1 MIVADTSALISLT
14 AADTLDLL
22 LDEFDV
28 HTTETVIEELEDL
41 ASYEDETAE
50 HAQKVLDRKE
60 RIKIH
65 EVDTPEHQSSR
76 IDEGEGSCIQLTR
89 NAQADFLIT
98 DDLRALPELQTL
110 TETRIA
116 ISPIVLKTLVERGVI
131 AREEALGRL
140 DDAAEERDWLEG
152 PIYRRARGLF
162 DE

>member
-22 LDEFDV
+22 LEEFDV
-28 HTTETVIEELEDL
+28 HTTETVVEELEDL
-41 ASYEDETAE
+41 ARYQDYTAE
-50 HAQKVLDRKE
+50 YADIVLSQKE
-60 RIKIH
+60 RITVH
-65 EVDTPEHQSSR
+65 SVDTPEYQSSR
-76 IDEGEGSCIQLTR
+76 VDEGEGSCIQLTR
-89 NAQADFLIT
+89 NQDKDFLIT

-116 ISPIVLKTLVERGVI
+116 ISPIVLKALVNRGVLDKQ
-131 AREEALGRL
+131 EALERL
-140 DDAAEERDWLEG
+140 EKTAEERDWLEA